1 MSFVH
6 FYFKNDVSATDFWR
20 WSNRPP
26 NRPAHRRTK
35 MLQIRPSSTLDGA
48 DFGWLKAKHH
58 FAVGPDGNPANKP
71 LGALVVRND
80 DEIAPGTGFGLHS
93 HADMEIISYVRDGIV
108 THRDSIGNT
117 GRIEAGD
124 IQAISA
130 GAGIRHSEH
139 NLGTGPLR
147 LFQIWLRPRV
157 NGGEPYWNTRRFPKH
172 DRANQFVVLASGFPG
187 DSDALPILADAKV
200 LGATL
205 RAGTQVQHE
214 LGDFRYAYLA
224 PARGAV
230 AVNGLRLAVGDGIAA
245 LDELHLTIF
254 AEEDSEVIL
263 VVTD

>member
-1 MSFVH
+1 LLLAALRWLRAHYCFRSPRRVRQLGDQEVSQSRDFRWTCASRR
-6 FYFKNDVSATDFWR
+6 DV
-20 WSNRPP
+20 
-26 NRPAHRRTK
+26 
-35 MLQIRPSSTLDGA
+35 
-48 DFGWLKAKHH
+48 
-58 FAVGPDGNPANKP
+58 
-71 LGALVVRND
+71 
-80 DEIAPGTGFGLHS
+80 
-93 HADMEIISYVRDGIV
+93 
-108 THRDSIGNT
+108 
-117 GRIEAGD
+117 
-124 IQAISA
+124 QAISA

-139 NLGTGPLR
+139 NLGTEPLR

>member
-1 MSFVH
+1 
-6 FYFKNDVSATDFWR
+6 
-20 WSNRPP
+20 
-26 NRPAHRRTK
+26 

-58 FAVGPDGNPANKP
+58 FAVGPEGNPANAP
-71 LGALVVRND
+71 LGALVIWND

-93 HADMEIISYVRDGIV
+93 HADMEIISYVRDGVV

-117 GRIEAGD
+117 GRTEAGD
-124 IQAISA
+124 VQAISA
-130 GAGIRHSEH
+130 GSGIRHSEH
-139 NLGTGPLR
+139 NLGAEPLR

-157 NGGEPYWNTRRFPKH
+157 NGGEPRWSTRRFPRH
-172 DRANQFVVLASGFPG
+172 DRADQFVVLASGLSG
-187 DSDALPILADAKV
+187 DGEALPIRADARV

-205 RAGTQVQHE
+205 RAGARVPYE

-224 PARGAV
+224 PTRGAV

-245 LDELHLTIF
+245 LDELHLTIS